1 MLDEAVAVM
10 AADDRVGQVH
20 VLDLV
25 LELAAVLLGN
35 LAAKDDGYLIR
46 LADRPV
52 GVEQTL
58 AQLVEGG
65 PR

>member
-1 MLDEAVAVM
+1 M

-20 VLDLV
+20 IFDLG
-25 LELAAVLLGN
+25 LQLAAVLLGN
-35 LAAKDDGYLIR
+35 LAAKTDGYLIR

>member
-1 MLDEAVAVM
+1 
-10 AADDRVGQVH
+10 
-20 VLDLV
+20 
-25 LELAAVLLGN
+25 VLLGN